1 MSVIDAQIDALLPTK
16 VLENFWKI
24 AHHSP
29 KKLQYPGTLQMAVLK
44 SFSAVIS
51 FQDGPSESIKFDDS
65 IAETCTDEV
74 ERIRTLKGKIN
85 SLLTQKLGPS
95 DKANAPELDDDDCES
110 DDTQ

>member
-1 MSVIDAQIDALLPTK
+1 MSVINAQIDALLPTK

-24 AHHSP
+24 AHDSP

-51 FQDGPSESIKFDDS
+51 FQDGPSEPIKFDDS
-65 IAETCTDEV
+65 IEETCTDEV

-95 DKANAPELDDDDCES
+95 DKATEPELDEDDCDS